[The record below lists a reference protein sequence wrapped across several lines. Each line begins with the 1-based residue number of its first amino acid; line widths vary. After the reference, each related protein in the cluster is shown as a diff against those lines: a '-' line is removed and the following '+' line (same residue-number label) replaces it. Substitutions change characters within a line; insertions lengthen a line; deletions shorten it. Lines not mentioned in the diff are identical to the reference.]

1 MSKRPDLRVQ
11 LGRLALANPVMVA
24 SGTFGFGREYEHL
37 LDLQRLGAIVTK
49 GLSLQPR
56 RGNPA
61 PRIAE
66 TPAGL
71 LNSIGLENPG
81 LAVFLEEKLPWLR
94 RQQPAVVVNIFG
106 TTVAEYAELAARLD
120 AVAGVDA
127 LEVNISCPNVKRGG
141 LAFGADAGAAAEV
154 AAAVRQA
161 TGKPVLVK
169 LTPNVTDIVAIAR
182 RVAERGVDGLVL
194 INTLRGMA
202 IDINSRR
209 PRLGNI
215 IGGLSGPAIR
225 PVAVRAVYEVA
236 REVEVPLV
244 GCGGICGWQDAVEFF
259 LAGARAV
266 QVGSATFRRPDTAV
280 EVVRG
285 IEQFLG
291 QTGRSSVGE
300 LYGAMIADEEES
312 DR

>member
-1 MSKRPDLRVQ
+1 VSGQPDMRVR
-11 LGRLALANPVMVA
+11 LGRLELDNPVMVA
-24 SGTFGFGREYEHL
+24 SGTFGFGREYEQL
-37 LDLQRLGAIVTK
+37 VAIERLGAIVTK

-56 RGNPA
+56 PGNPA

-81 LAVFLEEKLPWLR
+81 LQVFLDDKLPWLR
-94 RQQPAVVVNIFG
+94 RQRPAVVVNIFG
-106 TTVAEYAELAARLD
+106 TTVDEYARLAARLD
-120 AVAGVDA
+120 AAEGVDA
-127 LEVNISCPNVKRGG
+127 LEVNISCPNVERGG
-141 LAFGADAGAAAEV
+141 LTFGADAGAAAEV
-154 AAAVRQA
+154 AAAVRSA

-182 RVAERGVDGLVL
+182 RVAACGVDGLVL

-202 IDINSRR
+202 IDIHSGR
-209 PRLGNI
+209 PRLGNV

-236 REVEVPLV
+236 QALDVPLV
-244 GCGGICGWQDAVEFF
+244 GCGGICGWQDAVEFM

-266 QVGSATFRRPDTAV
+266 QIGSATFRRPGTAV
-280 EVVRG
+280 EILPG
-285 IEQFLG
+285 IEKFLR

-300 LYGAMIADEEES
+300 LCGALETGD
-312 DR
+312 